1 MSKQQI
7 NHKQTNV
14 ATQGGVGQQVEVS
27 YTVSDSTLPSPQE
40 LSDYQRIDPN
50 IVKFLMETAQKEQQ
64 HRHKMEVE
72 KMKVVK
78 SSESRTTRINLWGM
92 FFAFL
97 ALVTLVGLS
106 ALALYLDKPW
116 FAGIFGF
123 TAVVSIVSVFI
134 NAGKNK

>member
-40 LSDYQRIDPN
+40 LADYQRINPN

-64 HRHKMEVE
+64 HRPGGDARRIPPDD
-72 KMKVVK
+72 
-78 SSESRTTRINLWGM
+78 SSCRKL
-92 FFAFL
+92 
-97 ALVTLVGLS
+97 
-106 ALALYLDKPW
+106 
-116 FAGIFGF
+116 
-123 TAVVSIVSVFI
+123 
-134 NAGKNK
+134 

>member
-27 YTVSDSTLPSPQE
+27 YTVSDSTVPTPRE
-40 LSDYQRIDPN
+40 LSDYQRINPN

-64 HRHKMEVE
+64 HRHKMDSE
-72 KMKVVK
+72 KMKIVK
-78 SSESRTTRINLWGM
+78 SNENRTTRINLWGM

-97 ALVTLVGLS
+97 ALVTMVGL
-106 ALALYLDKPW
+106 AAWALYLDKPW

-123 TAVVSIVSVFI
+123 TAVISIVSVFV